1 MVSERRAFGHL
12 RLIPRL
18 LSGTS
23 RRIKVAYRVVSAEMQ
38 RRRKAAKKVKNPIDR
53 VSQNRRSGRPPAM
66 RPSEIR
72 GRADNF
78 RFMLGQVWDRL
89 EPRLSRAKTDQ
100 EVIDAFVQEAQP
112 YAPNFMPSLANLVF
126 RTLREPK
133 FPKRRTARMNFLAD
147 SLAGLGLVAPR
158 SSRDICQKE
167 RIREKRAHHILR
179 YEFYVECSCGFKG
192 QSRNHAC
199 PECGTKIDF
208 GLGTSLRLT

>member
-23 RRIKVAYRVVSAEMQ
+23 RRIKVAYRV
-38 RRRKAAKKVKNPIDR
+38 
-53 VSQNRRSGRPPAM
+53 
-66 RPSEIR
+66 
-72 GRADNF
+72 
-78 RFMLGQVWDRL
+78 

-179 YEFYVECSCGFKG
+179 YEFY
-192 QSRNHAC
+192 
-199 PECGTKIDF
+199 
-208 GLGTSLRLT
+208 